1 MGWGALLKAA
11 VSLGGRAIKAV
22 AKSAGGAVVHPQ
34 QTLKGLGSATKSAAI
49 GGSLGYIG
57 WEKLTT
63 DKSVVGIVSD
73 AVIGEETTQ
82 KIGDTVSNIG
92 EGMKEVKDSVTGLTE
107 NVNDA
112 ITSADSKWN
121 GMSKFL
127 QGICSG
133 NGGNMM
139 GNFFSNIGKGN
150 VSGLSL
156 IGLVVAA
163 LLVFGRFG
171 WMGKIAGAV
180 LAMMMIGNNVNM
192 NEALAS
198 EKKRPAAQSQDK
210 IQQSEIAQGTGG
222 GRRR

>member
-1 MGWGALLKAA
+1 M
-11 VSLGGRAIKAV
+11 SICHHQCR
-22 AKSAGGAVVHPQ
+22 Q
-34 QTLKGLGSATKSAAI
+34 QMERHEQIPARYLPP
-49 GGSLGYIG
+49 
-57 WEKLTT
+57 
-63 DKSVVGIVSD
+63 
-73 AVIGEETTQ
+73 
-82 KIGDTVSNIG
+82 
-92 EGMKEVKDSVTGLTE
+92 
-107 NVNDA
+107 
-112 ITSADSKWN
+112 
-121 GMSKFL
+121 
-127 QGICSG
+127 G

-198 EKKRPAAQSQDK
+198 EKKRPAAQSQDE

>member
-11 VSLGGRAIKAV
+11 VSLGGRAIKAI
-22 AKSAGGAVVHPQ
+22 AKSAGGAVVHSQ

-73 AVIGEETTQ
+73 AVIGKETTQ

-121 GMSKFL
+121 G
-127 QGICSG
+127 
-133 NGGNMM
+133 GNMM
-139 GNFFSNIGKGN
+139 GNFFSNVGKGN

-198 EKKRPAAQSQDK
+198 EKKRSATQSQDES
-210 IQQSEIAQGTGG
+210 QQSEVAQGTGG

>member
-1 MGWGALLKAA
+1 
-11 VSLGGRAIKAV
+11 
-22 AKSAGGAVVHPQ
+22 
-34 QTLKGLGSATKSAAI
+34 
-49 GGSLGYIG
+49 
-57 WEKLTT
+57 
-63 DKSVVGIVSD
+63 
-73 AVIGEETTQ
+73 
-82 KIGDTVSNIG
+82 
-92 EGMKEVKDSVTGLTE
+92 MKEVKDSVTGLTE

-163 LLVFGRFG
+163 LLVLEDSDG
-171 WMGKIAGAV
+171 WA
-180 LAMMMIGNNVNM
+180 
-192 NEALAS
+192 
-198 EKKRPAAQSQDK
+198 R
-210 IQQSEIAQGTGG
+210 
-222 GRRR
+222 

>member
-1 MGWGALLKAA
+1 M
-11 VSLGGRAIKAV
+11 
-22 AKSAGGAVVHPQ
+22 
-34 QTLKGLGSATKSAAI
+34 
-49 GGSLGYIG
+49 
-57 WEKLTT
+57 
-63 DKSVVGIVSD
+63 GIVSD
-73 AVIGEETTQ
+73 AVIGEEATQ

-198 EKKRPAAQSQDK
+198 EKKRPAAQSQDE

>member
-22 AKSAGGAVVHPQ
+22 AKSVGGAVVHPQ

-163 LLVFGRFG
+163 LLVLEDSDG
-171 WMGKIAGAV
+171 WA
-180 LAMMMIGNNVNM
+180 
-192 NEALAS
+192 
-198 EKKRPAAQSQDK
+198 R
-210 IQQSEIAQGTGG
+210 
-222 GRRR
+222 